1 MPSKSPRDSLVRAL
15 NPSAPRA
22 DGRPGGAVRYAT
34 RKLGGYVVLTAL
46 GLLGA
51 LIFARPELALI
62 AVPFAVT
69 LAVGLSLARQPDVRV
84 HVEID
89 RDRVLEGDE
98 IVIEVELDAR
108 DSAPRVELL
117 VEVPRGLELVE
128 GRNPVALRLELG
140 EDRTLELRL
149 RCARWGAY
157 RLGEVHL
164 RARDAAG
171 LLAWEQTLDRTAALR
186 VYPRPE
192 ELRELVA
199 PRETQLFT
207 GNRVSRQK
215 GEGLEFA
222 DLRPFAAGDRIRR
235 INWRASARRGD
246 LWVNEFHAERNAD
259 VILFL
264 DSFADARLGGTG
276 TLDQAIRAAASLSE
290 RYLLDKDRVG
300 LVNFGGVLNWLRPGT
315 GLVQRYRIV
324 EALLNT
330 EITLSYAWKE
340 IDVLPR
346 GTLPPKALVLALTP
360 LLDDRAVSALL
371 DLRARGFDLV
381 IVEISPLAFAEP
393 APGQAGELAW
403 RLWKLRR
410 EGLRSEYERAGAPVV
425 EWHEG
430 TPLTAVL
437 EGVSASRRHAHARV

>member
-1 MPSKSPRDSLVRAL
+1 VTE
-15 NPSAPRA
+15 
-22 DGRPGGAVRYAT
+22 AVRYAT
-34 RKLGGYVVLTAL
+34 PKLRGYVVLTAL
-46 GLLGA
+46 GLLA
-51 LIFARPELALI
+51 SLIFARPELALI
-62 AVPFAVT
+62 AAPFAVL
-69 LAVGLSLARQPDVRV
+69 LAVGLSLARPPDVRV
-84 HVEID
+84 HFEVD
-89 RDRVLEGDE
+89 RERVLEGE
-98 IVIEVELDAR
+98 EVTVEVELDAR
-108 DSAPRVELL
+108 DSASRLELL
-117 VEVPRGLELVE
+117 VDVPRGLELID
-128 GRNPVALRLELG
+128 GRNPLALRLEL
-140 EDRTLELRL
+140 EEERRLELRL
-149 RCARWGAY
+149 LCARWGAY

-164 RARDAAG
+164 RATDAAG
-171 LLAWEQTLDRTAALR
+171 LLAWEQTLDRSSGLQ

-192 ELRELVA
+192 VLRELVA

-222 DLRPFAAGDRIRR
+222 DLRPFAPGDRIRR
-235 INWRASARRGD
+235 INWRASARRDD

-264 DSFADARLGGTG
+264 DSFADARRGGTG
-276 TLDQAIRAAASLSE
+276 TLDQAVRAAASLSE

-381 IVEISPLAFAEP
+381 IVEVSPLPFVEP
-393 APGQAGELAW
+393 ASEASGELAF

-410 EGLRSEYERAGAPVV
+410 DGRRSEYERAGAPVV
-425 EWHEG
+425 EWDDA
-430 TPLTAVL
+430 TPLTAIL
-437 EGVSASRRHAHARV
+437 EGVSASRRHARARA

>member
-1 MPSKSPRDSLVRAL
+1 VTEGVA
-15 NPSAPRA
+15 A
-22 DGRPGGAVRYAT
+22 RYAT
-34 RKLGGYVVLTAL
+34 PKLGGYVVLTAL
-46 GLLGA
+46 GLLA
-51 LIFARPELALI
+51 SLIFARPELALI
-62 AVPFAVT
+62 AVPFAVL

-84 HVEID
+84 RVEVD
-89 RDRVLEGDE
+89 RERVLEGE
-98 IVIEVELDAR
+98 EVKVEVELDAR
-108 DSAPRVELL
+108 DSASRLELL
-117 VEVPRGLELVE
+117 VEIPRGLELIE
-128 GRNPVALRLELG
+128 GRNPLALRLELG
-140 EDRTLELRL
+140 EERELELRL

-164 RARDAAG
+164 RATDAAG
-171 LLAWEQTLDRTAALR
+171 LFAWEQTLDRPAGLQ

-222 DLRPFAAGDRIRR
+222 DLRPFAPGDRIRR

-264 DSFADARLGGTG
+264 DSFADVRRGGTG
-276 TLDQAIRAAASLSE
+276 TLDQAVRAAASLSE

-300 LVNFGGVLNWLRPGT
+300 LVNFGGILNWLRPGT

-381 IVEISPLAFAEP
+381 IVEVSPLPFVEP
-393 APGQAGELAW
+393 ASEASGELAF

-410 EGLRSEYERAGAPVV
+410 DGRRSEYERAGAPVV
-425 EWHEG
+425 EWDEA
-430 TPLTAVL
+430 TPLTAIL
-437 EGVSASRRHAHARV
+437 EGVSASRRHARARA

>member
-1 MPSKSPRDSLVRAL
+1 VTE
-15 NPSAPRA
+15 
-22 DGRPGGAVRYAT
+22 AVRYAT
-34 RKLGGYVVLTAL
+34 PKLGGYVVLTAL
-46 GLLGA
+46 GLLA
-51 LIFARPELALI
+51 SLIFARPELALI
-62 AVPFAVT
+62 AVPFAVL

-84 HVEID
+84 HVEVD
-89 RDRVLEGDE
+89 RGRVLEGE
-98 IVIEVELDAR
+98 EVRVEVELDAR
-108 DSAPRVELL
+108 DSASRLELL
-117 VEVPRGLELVE
+117 VEIPRGLEVVE
-128 GRNPVALRLELG
+128 GRNPLALRLELG
-140 EDRTLELRL
+140 EERELELRL

-164 RARDAAG
+164 RATDAAG
-171 LLAWEQTLDRTAALR
+171 LFAWEQTLDRSAGLQ

-192 ELRELVA
+192 ALRELVA

-222 DLRPFAAGDRIRR
+222 DLRPFAPGDRIRR

-259 VILFL
+259 VIVFL
-264 DSFADARLGGTG
+264 DSFADARRGGTG
-276 TLDQAIRAAASLSE
+276 TLDQAVRAAASLSE

-381 IVEISPLAFAEP
+381 IVEVSPLPFVEP
-393 APGQAGELAW
+393 ASEASGELAF

-410 EGLRSEYERAGAPVV
+410 DGRRAEYERAGAPVV
-425 EWHEG
+425 EWDDA
-430 TPLTAVL
+430 TPLTAIL
-437 EGVSASRRHAHARV
+437 EGVSASRRHARARA

>member
-1 MPSKSPRDSLVRAL
+1 MPTKSPRDSLARAL
-15 NPSAPRA
+15 SPSAVGA
-22 DGRPGGAVRYAT
+22 DVGASGAVRYST
-34 RKLGGYVVLTAL
+34 PKLGGYVALTAL
-46 GLLGA
+46 GLLTA

-84 HVEID
+84 HVEVD
-89 RDRVLEGDE
+89 RERVLEGDE
-98 IVIEVELDAR
+98 ITVEVELDAR
-108 DSAPRVELL
+108 DAAPRLELL
-117 VEVPRGLELVE
+117 LEVPPGLELQA
-128 GRNPVALRLELG
+128 GRNPIALRLELG
-140 EDRTLELRL
+140 EERTLELRL

-157 RLGEVHL
+157 RLGELHL

-171 LLAWEQTLDRTAALR
+171 LVAWEQTLDRAAALQ

-192 ELRELVA
+192 ALRELVA

-264 DSFADARLGGTG
+264 DSFADARLGASG

-290 RYLLDKDRVG
+290 RYLIDKDRVG

-360 LLDDRAVSALL
+360 LLDDRAISALL

-381 IVEISPLAFAEP
+381 IVEISPLPFAEP
-393 APGQAGELAW
+393 APGPSGELAF

-410 EGLRSEYERAGAPVV
+410 DGRRAEYERAGAPVV
-425 EWHEG
+425 EWDES
-430 TPLTAVL
+430 TPLTAIL
-437 EGVSASRRHAHARV
+437 EGVSASRRHARARV

>member
-1 MPSKSPRDSLVRAL
+1 VTPEY
-15 NPSAPRA
+15 N
-22 DGRPGGAVRYAT
+22 RYAT
-34 RKLGGYVVLTAL
+34 PKLGAYVVLTAL
-46 GLLGA
+46 GLLA
-51 LIFARPELALI
+51 SLIFARPELALI
-62 AVPFAVT
+62 ALPFAAV
-69 LAVGLSLARQPDVRV
+69 LAVGLAHERRPDVRV
-84 HVEID
+84 HVELE
-89 RDRVLEGDE
+89 RERVLEGDE
-98 IVIEVELDAR
+98 ITFELELDAR
-108 DSAPRVELL
+108 DAAPRLEVL
-117 VEVPRGLELVE
+117 VEIPSGLDLVE
-128 GRNPVALRLELG
+128 SRNPVALRLEVG

-157 RLGEVHL
+157 RVGDVHL

-171 LLAWEQTLDRTAALR
+171 LFAWEQTLERASSLQ

-192 ELRELVA
+192 QLRELVA
-199 PRETQLFT
+199 PLETQLFT

-222 DLRPFAAGDRIRR
+222 DLRPFATGDRIRR

-264 DSFADARLGGTG
+264 DSFADVRRGGTG
-276 TLDQAIRAAASLSE
+276 TLDQAIRAADSLAE
-290 RYLLDKDRVG
+290 QYLVHKDRVG
-300 LVNFGGVLNWLRPGT
+300 LVNFGGVLNWLRPGA
-315 GLVQRYRIV
+315 GMQQRYRIV

-346 GTLPPKALVLALTP
+346 GTLPAKALVLALTP

-381 IVEISPLAFAEP
+381 VIEVSPLPFAEP
-393 APGQAGELAW
+393 EPGELGQLAF
-403 RLWKLRR
+403 RLWKLVREARR
-410 EGLRSEYERAGAPVV
+410 AEYERAGAPVV
-425 EWHEG
+425 EWQDG
-430 TPLTAVL
+430 TPLTAIL
-437 EGVSASRRHAHARV
+437 EGVNVSRRHARARV

>member
-1 MPSKSPRDSLVRAL
+1 MTE
-15 NPSAPRA
+15 
-22 DGRPGGAVRYAT
+22 AVRYAT
-34 RKLGGYVVLTAL
+34 PKLRGYVVLTAL
-46 GLLGA
+46 GLLA
-51 LIFARPELALI
+51 SLIFARPELALI
-62 AVPFAVT
+62 AAPFAVL
-69 LAVGLSLARQPDVRV
+69 LAVGLSLARPPDVRV
-84 HVEID
+84 HFEVD
-89 RDRVLEGDE
+89 RERVLEGE
-98 IVIEVELDAR
+98 EVTVEVELDAR
-108 DSAPRVELL
+108 DSASRLELL
-117 VEVPRGLELVE
+117 VDVPRGLELIDR
-128 GRNPVALRLELG
+128 RNPLALRLEL
-140 EDRTLELRL
+140 EEERRLELRL
-149 RCARWGAY
+149 LCARWGAY

-164 RARDAAG
+164 RATDAAG
-171 LLAWEQTLDRTAALR
+171 LLAWEQTLDRSSGLQ

-192 ELRELVA
+192 VLRELVA

-222 DLRPFAAGDRIRR
+222 DLRPFAPGDRIRR
-235 INWRASARRGD
+235 INWRASARRDD

-264 DSFADARLGGTG
+264 DSFADARRGGTG
-276 TLDQAIRAAASLSE
+276 TLDQAVRAAASLSE

-381 IVEISPLAFAEP
+381 IVEVSPLPFVEP
-393 APGQAGELAW
+393 ASEASGELAF

-410 EGLRSEYERAGAPVV
+410 DGRRSEYERAGAPVV
-425 EWHEG
+425 EWDDA
-430 TPLTAVL
+430 TPLTAIL
-437 EGVSASRRHAHARV
+437 EGVSASRRHARARA

>member
-1 MPSKSPRDSLVRAL
+1 ERW
-15 NPSAPRA
+15 
-22 DGRPGGAVRYAT
+22 
-34 RKLGGYVVLTAL
+34 
-46 GLLGA
+46 
-51 LIFARPELALI
+51 
-62 AVPFAVT
+62 
-69 LAVGLSLARQPDVRV
+69 
-84 HVEID
+84 
-89 RDRVLEGDE
+89 
-98 IVIEVELDAR
+98 
-108 DSAPRVELL
+108 
-117 VEVPRGLELVE
+117 VEVRRGRELVS
-128 GRNPVALRLELG
+128 GRSPVALRLEVG
-140 EDRTLELRL
+140 EERVLELRF

-157 RLGEVHL
+157 RLGDVHL

-171 LLAWEQTLDRTAALR
+171 LLAWEQTLERGAALR

-222 DLRPFAAGDRIRR
+222 DLRPFAPGDRIRR

-259 VILFL
+259 VIIFL
-264 DSFADARLGGTG
+264 DSFADARRGGTG

-330 EITLSYAWKE
+330 EITFRYAWNE
-340 IDVLPR
+340 CDVLPLR
-346 GTLPPKALVLALTP
+346 SLPPKALVLALTP
-360 LLDDRAVSALL
+360 LPAVRAIGALL
-371 DLRARGFDLV
+371 ALRAR
-381 IVEISPLAFAEP
+381 
-393 APGQAGELAW
+393 
-403 RLWKLRR
+403 
-410 EGLRSEYERAGAPVV
+410 YC
-425 EWHEG
+425 
-430 TPLTAVL
+430 
-437 EGVSASRRHAHARV
+437 

>member
-1 MPSKSPRDSLVRAL
+1 VTDG
-15 NPSAPRA
+15 A
-22 DGRPGGAVRYAT
+22 DAVRYAT
-34 RKLGGYVVLTAL
+34 PKLGGYVGLTAL
-46 GLLGA
+46 GLLA
-51 LIFARPELALI
+51 SLVFARPELALI
-62 AVPFAVT
+62 AVPFAVL
-69 LAVGLSLARQPDVRV
+69 LAVGLSLAREPDVRV

-89 RDRVLEGDE
+89 RARVLEGDE
-98 IVIEVELDAR
+98 VVVEVELDAR
-108 DSAPRVELL
+108 DYAPRLELL

-128 GRNPVALRLELG
+128 GKNPVALRLDSG
-140 EDRTLELRL
+140 EDRLLELRL
-149 RCARWGAY
+149 RCASWGAY

-164 RARDAAG
+164 RASDSAG
-171 LLAWEQTLDRTAALR
+171 LLAWERTLDRAAVLR

-222 DLRPFAAGDRIRR
+222 DLRPFGAGDRIRR

-264 DSFADARLGGTG
+264 DSFADARRGRTG

-290 RYLLDKDRVG
+290 RYLVDKDRVG

-315 GLVQRYRIV
+315 GLLQRYRIV

-360 LLDDRAVSALL
+360 LLDDRAISALL

-381 IVEISPLAFAEP
+381 IVEVSPLPFVEP
-393 APGQAGELAW
+393 EPGEAGELAF

-410 EGLRSEYERAGAPVV
+410 EGRRSEYERAGAPVV
-425 EWHEG
+425 EWRDG
-430 TPLTAVL
+430 TPLTAIL
-437 EGVSASRRHAHARV
+437 EGVSASRRHAHARA